1 MTTIIVC
8 GGRWYGRVP
17 LDCTPELRQAHAA
30 RAAKQAFFMRE
41 TLDHL
46 RRDRGVRK
54 VISGGAPGADTI
66 AHQWAISKTIASVV
80 MRAEWKKFGRAAEPI
95 RNKRMLEEGK
105 PDFVIAFF
113 GGDGTADMIQQARF
127 AGVEVIDY
135 RERCP

>member
-8 GGRWYGRVP
+8 GGRFYGRVP
-17 LDCTPELRQAHAA
+17 LDCDPGERQAHST

-46 RRDRGVRK
+46 RQERDVRK

-66 AHQWAISKTIASVV
+66 AHMWATRKGVASIV
-80 MRAEWKKFGRAAEPI
+80 MRAEWKKFGKAAGPI
-95 RNKRMLEEGK
+95 RNKRMLDEGK
-105 PDFVIAFF
+105 PDLVIAFF
-113 GGDGTADMIQQARF
+113 GGDGTANMIQQARF
-127 AGVEVIDY
+127 AGIEVMDY

>member
-17 LDCTPELRQAHAA
+17 LDCPPELRQAHAT

-46 RRDRGVRK
+46 RQERGIQNVY
-54 VISGGAPGADTI
+54 SGGQTGADTI
-66 AHQWAISKTIASVV
+66 ADHWAKRKAIASIVI
-80 MRAEWKKFGRAAEPI
+80 RAEWKKFGKAAGPI
-95 RNKRMLEEGK
+95 RNKRMLDEGR

-113 GGDGTADMIQQARF
+113 GGDGTANMIQQARF
-127 AGVEVIDY
+127 AGVEVLDY